1 LQLPS
6 VLLSLFRNRKH
17 LYFLI
22 GLIVLVTVSII
33 LVSVLTI
40 YISQSEL
47 RAWEKPLSYFSIIEP
62 NLSFVDNN
70 YKNKL
75 FEDSKIKTVIEFK
88 DSIISVPGILNTEYR
103 PVLALENKDFEVFMN
118 EANLK
123 LVSGKIPQSNT
134 RDIIISENIAE
145 KKNLEVSDYV
155 GHAINNEEF
164 LWGRFEIS
172 GIFQGEL
179 DIALASLK
187 YFERRL
193 GEESS
198 LLVLPENNHS
208 AMNTSLFNLKNNN
221 YNIETQETL
230 IKNNNKKNKDLL
242 DLIYIL
248 IAILTVSLTI
258 IVGLYIS
265 LYLKTRLRE
274 FALYY
279 SRGISRFNIVKFVL
293 KELLLVTIISQL
305 LGILVS
311 YSILF
316 ILRKIIFSE
325 LIFLAQISIFDILL
339 ILPLFISIILV
350 SFVLAFNNLKT
361 KKLESIIM
369 GG

>member
-1 LQLPS
+1 MQLPS

-70 YKNKL
+70 YSDKL
-75 FEDSKIKTVIEFK
+75 VEDSQIKTVIEFK

-103 PVLALENKDFEVFMN
+103 PVLALETKDFEVFMN
-118 EANLK
+118 ELNLK
-123 LVSGKIPQSNT
+123 LISGELPESNT
-134 RDIIISENIAE
+134 RDIIISKNIAE
-145 KKNLEVSDYV
+145 KKKLEVSDYL
-155 GHAINNEEF
+155 GNAIDNEEF
-164 LWGRFEIS
+164 LWGRFEVS
-172 GIFQGEL
+172 GIFEGDV
-179 DIALASLK
+179 DIALASFK

-193 GEESS
+193 GKESS
-198 LLVLPENNHS
+198 LLVLSENS
-208 AMNTSLFNLKNNN
+208 LLKMNNSLFNLKNSN
-221 YNIETQETL
+221 YNIETKETL

-248 IAILTVSLTI
+248 IVILTVSLTI

-265 LYLKTRLRE
+265 LYLKNRLRE

-293 KELLLVTIISQL
+293 KELLLITIISQL
-305 LGILVS
+305 IGIVVS
-311 YSILF
+311 HSILF
-316 ILRKIIFSE
+316 ILKKIIFSE
-325 LIFLAQISIFDILL
+325 LIFLAQISMFDILL

-350 SFVLAFNNLKT
+350 SFILTFNNLKT
-361 KKLESIIM
+361 EKLENIIM

>member
-6 VLLSLFRNRKH
+6 VLLSLLRNRKH

-123 LVSGKIPQSNT
+123 LVSGKMPQSNT

-145 KKNLEVSDYV
+145 KKNLEVSDYI
-155 GHAINNEEF
+155 GNAINNEEF

-179 DIALASLK
+179 DVALASLK

-198 LLVLPENNHS
+198 LLVLPENNYS

-221 YNIETQETL
+221 YNIETKETL